1 MSDAPGFRIDVY
13 HHSDPTS
20 GVNVASQL
28 DALQSL
34 ASTILKELRTM
45 SAAFDRIQAD
55 VAKISADIA
64 AISDRLNAAA
74 GGLTAEEAS
83 AIADSLDTAVTALD
97 VLAAPSAAPAEP
109 PAP

>member
-28 DALQSL
+28 DALKALVTTLLTEQ
-34 ASTILKELRTM
+34 RTM
-45 SAAFDRIQAD
+45 SAVLDRIQAD

-97 VLAAPSAAPAEP
+97 VLATP
-109 PAP
+109 PAPPAP